1 MVLESDSLRGA
12 VTRIQENP
20 LPNVFTLEIVEVRG
34 CKLIAIDRLGATLRH
49 KFRGR
54 IPTVESR
61 TAAQTEEVNATSI
74 RETKRQVVLLHE
86 HRERAELLAAMIAL
100 KQRAYR
106 NYALAGETSLMAYA
120 VHLAELRRRSDA
132 ARVQR
137 FEENHQ
143 NLFGDA
149 EIIQEALFLGVSVL
163 SNDRTDVGG
172 MAALLGIPFRSAQQG
187 S

>member
-1 MVLESDSLRGA
+1 
-12 VTRIQENP
+12 
-20 LPNVFTLEIVEVRG
+20 
-34 CKLIAIDRLGATLRH
+34 
-49 KFRGR
+49 
-54 IPTVESR
+54 
-61 TAAQTEEVNATSI
+61 
-74 RETKRQVVLLHE
+74 
-86 HRERAELLAAMIAL
+86 MIAL